1 MAKVIVHSKGI
12 SVKLTPMENFWSL
25 KRDFEIPVTSI
36 KGAEVIDGKAVTM
49 FADLAWAIRVGTA
62 LPFVYYAGR
71 FYRPGGKDFIV
82 VRPGKPSLQLNLNGK
97 PYIRVILTVEN
108 PEKLAEEI
116 NSALAAC

>member
-36 KGAEVIDGKAVTM
+36 KGAEVIDGRAVTM
-49 FADLAWAIRVGTA
+49 FSDLAWAIRVGTA

-71 FYRPGGKDFIV
+71 FFRPGGKDFII

>member
-1 MAKVIVHSKGI
+1 MAKVIVHSTGI

-36 KGAEVIDGKAVTM
+36 KGAEVIDGRAVTM
-49 FADLAWAIRVGTA
+49 FSDLAWAIRVGTA

-71 FYRPGGKDFIV
+71 FFRPGGKDLII

>member
-1 MAKVIVHSKGI
+1 MAKVTVHSKGI

-36 KGAEVIDGKAVTM
+36 KGAEVIDGRAVTM
-49 FADLAWAIRVGTA
+49 FSDLGWAIRVGTA

-82 VRPGKPSLQLNLNGK
+82 VRPGKPSLQLNLTGK

>member
-25 KRDFEIPVTSI
+25 KRDFDIPVTSI

-49 FADLAWAIRVGTA
+49 FADLAWALRVGTA
-62 LPFVYYAGR
+62 LPFVLYAGR
-71 FYRPGGKDFIV
+71 FFRPGGKDFIV

>member
-1 MAKVIVHSKGI
+1 MAKVTVTNRGV
-12 SVKLTPMENFWSL
+12 SVSLGFWEQVLSV

-36 KGAEVIDGKAVTM
+36 KGAEVIDGRAVTM
-49 FADLAWAIRVGTA
+49 FSDLAWAIRVGTA

-71 FYRPGGKDFIV
+71 FFRPGGKDFII

>member
-1 MAKVIVHSKGI
+1 MAKVEITNRGVG
-12 SVKLTPMENFWSL
+12 VKLTPAEKFWSL

-36 KGAEVIDGKAVTM
+36 KGAEVIDGRAVTM

>member
-1 MAKVIVHSKGI
+1 MAKVLITNRGV
-12 SVKLTPMENFWSL
+12 SVKLTPAENFWSL
-25 KRDFEIPVTSI
+25 KRDFDIPVTSI

-49 FADLAWAIRVGTA
+49 FADLAWALRVGTA
-62 LPFVYYAGR
+62 LPFVLYAGR
-71 FYRPGGKDFIV
+71 FFRPGGKDFIV

>member
-1 MAKVIVHSKGI
+1 MAKVTVTNRGV
-12 SVKLTPMENFWSL
+12 SVSLGFWEQVLSV

-49 FADLAWAIRVGTA
+49 FADLGWVIRVGTA
-62 LPFVYYAGR
+62 LPFVYYAGH
-71 FYRPGGKDFIV
+71 FFRPGGKDFII

>member
-1 MAKVIVHSKGI
+1 
-12 SVKLTPMENFWSL
+12 MENFWSL

-36 KGAEVIDGKAVTM
+36 KGAEVIDGRAVTM
-49 FADLAWAIRVGTA
+49 FSDLAWAIRVGTA

-71 FYRPGGKDFIV
+71 FFRPGGKDFII

>member
-1 MAKVIVHSKGI
+1 MAKVSITNRGV
-12 SVKLTPMENFWSL
+12 SVKLTFAEKIWAL

-49 FADLAWAIRVGTA
+49 FSSLAWALRVGTA

-71 FYRPGGKDFIV
+71 FFRPGGKDFLI
-82 VRPGKPSLQLNLNGK
+82 VRPGKPTLQLNLNGK

>member
-1 MAKVIVHSKGI
+1 MAKVVITNRGV
-12 SVKLTPMENFWSL
+12 SVKLTPAEKFWSL

-82 VRPGKPSLQLNLNGK
+82 VRPGRPSLQLNLNGK